1 MELVKKQ
8 SLSKNFFYQIAYQV
22 IIIVIPLI
30 ISPYLTRKIGDTG
43 LGIYSYVYSIAGYFV
58 LLAMLGISKYG
69 QRCITF
75 ARNDHDLLRRKFWSL
90 FFVHKIASIIALI
103 LYFGFS
109 FLFVKE
115 NFTIFLVESIYVLS
129 ALFDTTWLFY
139 GLENFRP
146 IVLRNLIVKVFET
159 IAIFVFIKDSGDLY
173 IYALIVSIGFLTSHL
188 IVLPRVF
195 RIVKPIKFNL
205 NDCKEHIKPLFV
217 FAVAVVA
224 ISLYTFF
231 DKTLLGLLSTKE
243 NVAYYTYSE
252 KIIQIPKS
260 IIGVIG
266 IVMFPRACKM
276 ANEGNFEQQ
285 KKYMVISIILTC
297 ILGFGAI
304 FGLAAISNELAII
317 YYGSDFA
324 ACGKIIL
331 FLAPIIIINGIGDV
345 LRSQYMIPMHMDKQY
360 TICIILNAII
370 NLILSTILIPFI
382 GVYGAV
388 VGTLAA
394 ELFGMIYQ
402 MILCRKVISPLIY
415 IKKSIPYVV
424 IGLIM
429 FFVLYVLNSYLSM
442 NWKNLLILILVG
454 LVIYLLLTFVCLLL
468 FEKEL
473 FNSIMKR
480 LKIKKS

>member
-1 MELVKKQ
+1 M
-8 SLSKNFFYQIAYQV
+8 
-22 IIIVIPLI
+22 
-30 ISPYLTRKIGDTG
+30 
-43 LGIYSYVYSIAGYFV
+43 
-58 LLAMLGISKYG
+58 
-69 QRCITF
+69 
-75 ARNDHDLLRRKFWSL
+75 
-90 FFVHKIASIIALI
+90 
-103 LYFGFS
+103 
-109 FLFVKE
+109 
-115 NFTIFLVESIYVLS
+115 
-129 ALFDTTWLFY
+129 
-139 GLENFRP
+139 
-146 IVLRNLIVKVFET
+146 
-159 IAIFVFIKDSGDLY
+159 
-173 IYALIVSIGFLTSHL
+173 
-188 IVLPRVF
+188 
-195 RIVKPIKFNL
+195 
-205 NDCKEHIKPLFV
+205 
-217 FAVAVVA
+217 
-224 ISLYTFF
+224 
-231 DKTLLGLLSTKE
+231 
-243 NVAYYTYSE
+243 
-252 KIIQIPKS
+252 
-260 IIGVIG
+260 
-266 IVMFPRACKM
+266 
-276 ANEGNFEQQ
+276 
-285 KKYMVISIILTC
+285 
-297 ILGFGAI
+297 
-304 FGLAAISNELAII
+304 AAISNELAII

-442 NWKNLLILILVG
+442 NWKNLLILIFVG